1 LNLKLELAA
10 GGQSC
15 KNKIQEKKKKNL
27 YRFEIQTKRKGS
39 FLIAFKNY
47 MEQRLWIHHA

>member
-15 KNKIQEKKKKNL
+15 KNKIQEKK
-27 YRFEIQTKRKGS
+27 EKRICIDLK
-39 FLIAFKNY
+39 FKQK
-47 MEQRLWIHHA
+47 EKVLS